1 MPERNEAL
9 VRLRELYESYL
20 GEVEQL
26 ELNRKPGA
34 GIFGLKGGPADN
46 PCHDRFAET
55 LHGFYEGFTAQK
67 PESAA
72 VKELMAY
79 ACTAPIAAP
88 TPRCAF
94 WMLIAVQ
101 GLTQPLIALLDPQD
115 ARAVAELYEKSFKR
129 RERMPAQIKLIKALR
144 SASEQEA

>member
-20 GEVEQL
+20 KEVELL

-34 GIFGLKGGPADN
+34 GIFGLKGGPADD

-55 LHGFYEGFTAQK
+55 LRGFYEGFAAQK

-72 VKELMAY
+72 VRELMAY
-79 ACTAPIAAP
+79 ACTLP
-88 TPRCAF
+88 TVRREPRTAY

-101 GLTQPLIALLDPQD
+101 SLTQELIGLLTPQD
-115 ARAVAELYEKSFKR
+115 AGELAALYEKSFR
-129 RERMPAQIKLIKALR
+129 RHERMPSQIKLIRALKA
-144 SASEQEA
+144 AAGQ

>member
-9 VRLRELYESYL
+9 VRLQELYESYL
-20 GEVEQL
+20 GEVELL
-26 ELNRKPGA
+26 EINRKPGA
-34 GIFGLKGGPADN
+34 GIFGLKGGPADD

-55 LHGFYEGFTAQK
+55 LRGFYEEFAAQK

-79 ACTAPIAAP
+79 ACTLP
-88 TPRCAF
+88 TVRREPRTAY

-101 GLTQPLIALLDPQD
+101 SLTQELIGLLTPQD
-115 ARAVAELYEKSFKR
+115 AGELAALYEKSFR
-129 RERMPAQIKLIKALR
+129 RHERMPSQIKLIRALKA
-144 SASEQEA
+144 AAGQ

>member
-9 VRLRELYESYL
+9 VRLQELYESYL
-20 GEVEQL
+20 GEVELL
-26 ELNRKPGA
+26 ELNRKPSA
-34 GIFGLKGGPADN
+34 GIFGLKGGPADD

-55 LHGFYEGFTAQK
+55 LHGFYEGFAAQK

-79 ACTAPIAAP
+79 ACTLP
-88 TPRCAF
+88 TVRREPRTAY

-101 GLTQPLIALLDPQD
+101 SLTQELVGLLTPSD
-115 ARAVAELYEKSFKR
+115 AEELAVLYEKSFRR
-129 RERMPAQIKLIKALR
+129 RERMPAQIKLIKALK
-144 SASEQEA
+144 AAGKA

>member
-9 VRLRELYESYL
+9 VRLQELYESYL
-20 GEVEQL
+20 GEVELL
-26 ELNRKPGA
+26 EINRKPGA
-34 GIFGLKGGPADN
+34 GIFGLKGGPADD

-55 LHGFYEGFTAQK
+55 LRSFYEGFAAQK

-79 ACTAPIAAP
+79 ACTLP
-88 TPRCAF
+88 TVRREPRTAY

-101 GLTQPLIALLDPQD
+101 SLTQELIGLLTPQD
-115 ARAVAELYEKSFKR
+115 AGELAALYEKSFR
-129 RERMPAQIKLIKALR
+129 RHERMPSQIKLIRALKA
-144 SASEQEA
+144 AAGQ

>member
-20 GEVEQL
+20 GEVELL

-34 GIFGLKGGPADN
+34 GIFGLKGGPADD

-55 LHGFYEGFTAQK
+55 LRGFYEEFAAQT
-67 PESAA
+67 S
-72 VKELMAY
+72 VRELMAY
-79 ACTAPIAAP
+79 ACTVP
-88 TPRCAF
+88 TVRREPRTAY

-101 GLTQPLIALLDPQD
+101 SLTQPLLGLLTPQD
-115 ARAVAELYEKSFKR
+115 AGELAALYEKSYKR
-129 RERMPAQIKLIKALR
+129 RERMPSQIKLIRALR
-144 SASEQEA
+144 DAAGQ

>member
-20 GEVEQL
+20 GEVELL

-34 GIFGLKGGPADN
+34 GIFGLKGGPADD

-55 LHGFYEGFTAQK
+55 LCGFYEGFAAQK

-79 ACTAPIAAP
+79 ACTLP
-88 TPRCAF
+88 TVRREPRTAY

-101 GLTQPLIALLDPQD
+101 SLTQELIGLLTPQD
-115 ARAVAELYEKSFKR
+115 AGELAALYEKSFR
-129 RERMPAQIKLIKALR
+129 RHERMPSQIKLIRALKA
-144 SASEQEA
+144 AAGQ

>member
-20 GEVEQL
+20 GEVELL

-34 GIFGLKGGPADN
+34 GIFGLKGGPADD

-55 LHGFYEGFTAQK
+55 LRGFYEEFAAQK
-67 PESAA
+67 PESAS

-79 ACTAPIAAP
+79 ACTVP
-88 TPRCAF
+88 TVRREPRTAY

-101 GLTQPLIALLDPQD
+101 SLTQELIGLLTPQD
-115 ARAVAELYEKSFKR
+115 AGELAALYEKSFR
-129 RERMPAQIKLIKALR
+129 RHERMPSQIKLIRALKA
-144 SASEQEA
+144 ASGQ

>member
-9 VRLRELYESYL
+9 VRLQELYESYL

-34 GIFGLKGGPADN
+34 GIFGLKGGPADD

-55 LHGFYEGFTAQK
+55 LRGFYEEFAAQK
-67 PESAA
+67 PESAS

-79 ACTAPIAAP
+79 ACTVP
-88 TPRCAF
+88 TVRREPRTAY

-101 GLTQPLIALLDPQD
+101 SLTQPLLGLLTPQD
-115 ARAVAELYEKSFKR
+115 AGELAALYEKSYKR
-129 RERMPAQIKLIKALR
+129 RERMPSQIKLIRALR
-144 SASEQEA
+144 DAAGQ

>member
-9 VRLRELYESYL
+9 VRLRELYESNL
-20 GEVEQL
+20 KEVELL

-34 GIFGLKGGPADN
+34 GIFGLKGGPADD

-55 LHGFYEGFTAQK
+55 LHGFYEGFAAQK

-72 VKELMAY
+72 VRELMAY
-79 ACTAPIAAP
+79 ACTLP
-88 TPRCAF
+88 TVRREPRTAY

-101 GLTQPLIALLDPQD
+101 SLTQDLIGLLTPSD
-115 ARAVAELYEKSFKR
+115 AGELAALYEKSFR
-129 RERMPAQIKLIKALR
+129 RHERMPSQIKLIRALKA
-144 SASEQEA
+144 AAGQ